1 MFKVEI
7 IGNIAADAEKKDAN
21 GSQFV
26 TFRVAD
32 SSKYKKS
39 SGEEV
44 ETLNWIDVTLSN
56 ADSKVVPYLK
66 RGVKVFV
73 RGNGSLRVYSSKKD
87 RCMKAGLQVN
97 AIEIELCGGNND
109 AVAREVID
117 PVDGTIHQTRKLFW
131 CDIHTKGMKRGD
143 TKEILDARGG
153 LYLMDYSGFISPQV
167 QQPEAEEAEEQTES
181 QAQ

>member
-26 TFRVAD
+26 TVRVAD
-32 SSKYKKS
+32 GSKYKKS

-73 RGNGSLRVYSSKKD
+73 RGNGSLRIYSSKKD
-87 RCMKAGLQVN
+87 RCMKAGLQVS
-97 AIEIELCGGNND
+97 AIEVELCGGNND

-117 PVDGTIHQTRKLFW
+117 PENGTIHQTTKFYW
-131 CDIHTKGMKRGD
+131 CDIPTKGMKRND

-153 LYLMDYSGFISPQV
+153 QYLMDYRGFIAPLA
-167 QQPEAEEAEEQTES
+167 QQPEAEAAEEQTES

>member
-117 PVDGTIHQTRKLFW
+117 PVDGTIHQTTKYYW
-131 CDIHTKGMKRGD
+131 CDISTKGMKKND
-143 TKEILDARGG
+143 TKELIDARGG
-153 LYLMDYSGFISPQV
+153 LYMMNCLGFVAPQA
-167 QQPEAEEAEEQTES
+167 QETEAEEAEEQTES